1 MSPEDRAWLAGILE
15 GLAGRE
21 VDPRLIDRI
30 ITRCEGARPS
40 FNRLSK
46 EQTAQAAAIPAGPG
60 YGDYDGPG
68 APPPPED
75 PVEPAPQFKPAATIE
90 EMRAQADAAKK
101 LVAERAAKKPRSKGG
116 HSTPVAEEPPY
127 TPDNPTVVRM
137 G

>member
-30 ITRCEGARPS
+30 ISRCEGGRQPYQKAERATPAQVAALPS
-40 FNRLSK
+40 
-46 EQTAQAAAIPAGPG
+46 GPG

-68 APPPPED
+68 APPLSE
-75 PVEPAPQFKPAATIE
+75 
-90 EMRAQADAAKK
+90 ADAVEGA
-101 LVAERAAKKPRSKGG
+101 LPPVAQPARTIAEMKAQLAAGAPKRKRRVEATEN
-116 HSTPVAEEPPY
+116 STPVAEKPPY
-127 TPDNPTVVRM
+127 NPENPTVVRM